1 MPPTVQLRS
10 SPGGRTKCSGHSTEN
25 TAPRRSPDE
34 HRQLGRIVQPSAYG
48 PPDRDRERARPGT
61 VRFDRVRPFGQPA
74 EQARCR
80 PRSRGRQAQ
89 DDPARGRRES
99 RLRRQRH
106 RNPASRSLLYGLH
119 HRCALCAVRR
129 PFAFSHHRIGQ
140 SPRFSYLE
148 VPERDSRESQ
158 PRRDEPSRIRPAA
171 GAPRVYPACEGGE
184 RAPGRRFGNRHPA
197 PDQARPLR
205 TVSGSKK
212 RGRFPPL
219 QGSLPLTK
227 VCSGGKYSYLLA
239 DLMSMRFVDSFRPRA
254 FGAAILTFVMLLG
267 SQAAERAGKA
277 SADRATGKAA
287 RPKHLPLD
295 RLGYVA
301 LKTPAN
307 SQYLRDRIIVK
318 LGPAQTP
325 VNGGAR
331 TALSFGIPGLD
342 QVAQRYSVAGIAR
355 VFPEAKAPVREGE
368 VDLTRFYV
376 MKYSSP
382 VDPFSAAK
390 ELSDLPEV
398 DYAEPWFIY
407 PTNGAQA
414 FTPNDSLYLLQ
425 WAMGVIR
432 ADSAWSVS
440 QGDTSV
446 VVGIVDT
453 GVQWDHPDLA
463 ANIWINPDISSEIGM
478 VPLNAG
484 IHDADD
490 HRGIP
495 LAYAPGAVGA
505 DYSHGPLQQIERVV
519 GGECLSAVRGVDEP
533 WFGVID
539 FGEIRKFFRGAEGID
554 RGGVFHD
561 VEPGQVDFAFTHG
574 RLRLRE
580 YARNARHGIA
590 LGDLVKARD
599 TKGERR
605 PRSAVDRRLS
615 GAEFDDD
622 PVAEVLAVC
631 RRFQGDIPEPVER
644 EMLWPGGFPRRAV
657 GGCLACAFCGLG
669 TKQHHEGQDSRTEG
683 PGPEGVDE
691 THAHEVC

>member
-1 MPPTVQLRS
+1 
-10 SPGGRTKCSGHSTEN
+10 
-25 TAPRRSPDE
+25 
-34 HRQLGRIVQPSAYG
+34 
-48 PPDRDRERARPGT
+48 
-61 VRFDRVRPFGQPA
+61 
-74 EQARCR
+74 
-80 PRSRGRQAQ
+80 
-89 DDPARGRRES
+89 
-99 RLRRQRH
+99 
-106 RNPASRSLLYGLH
+106 
-119 HRCALCAVRR
+119 
-129 PFAFSHHRIGQ
+129 
-140 SPRFSYLE
+140 
-148 VPERDSRESQ
+148 
-158 PRRDEPSRIRPAA
+158 
-171 GAPRVYPACEGGE
+171 
-184 RAPGRRFGNRHPA
+184 
-197 PDQARPLR
+197 
-205 TVSGSKK
+205 
-212 RGRFPPL
+212 
-219 QGSLPLTK
+219 
-227 VCSGGKYSYLLA
+227 
-239 DLMSMRFVDSFRPRA
+239 MSMRFVDSFRPRA

-463 ANIWINPDISSEIGM
+463 ANIWINPGETGLDIHGNDKRTNGIDDDGDGKIDDWHGWDFAGADFNNPVEDNDTRPSGSNTAHGTHVAGIASAVTNNTTGVAGVGFHCRILGVKTSSDNDTRAGGFAYIIAGFQGIAYAAQMGANVISCSWGGPGASQFEQDVINSATAQGALVVAAAGNGGSSEPSFPSGY
-478 VPLNAG
+478 
-484 IHDADD
+484 D
-490 HRGIP
+490 HVISVGATNGSDVRETYSNYGSTIDVC
-495 LAYAPGAVGA
+495 APGG
-505 DYSHGPLQQIERVV
+505 DFSGTNTTI
-519 GGECLSAVRGVDEP
+519 LST
-533 WFGVID
+533 F
-539 FGEIRKFFRGAEGID
+539 
-554 RGGVFHD
+554 
-561 VEPGQVDFAFTHG
+561 
-574 RLRLRE
+574 
-580 YARNARHGIA
+580 
-590 LGDLVKARD
+590 
-599 TKGERR
+599 
-605 PRSAVDRRLS
+605 
-615 GAEFDDD
+615 
-622 PVAEVLAVC
+622 
-631 RRFQGDIPEPVER
+631 
-644 EMLWPGGFPRRAV
+644 
-657 GGCLACAFCGLG
+657 
-669 TKQHHEGQDSRTEG
+669 
-683 PGPEGVDE
+683 
-691 THAHEVC
+691 